1 MPAAAAT
8 APASSGAMAS
18 AAVPYP
24 PPSRAGRR
32 RPAGVARITL
42 EASAEHLAML
52 HRSAD
57 RERAQR
63 KSRSGVPLCHHP

>member
-24 PPSRAGRR
+24 PPPAGRR